1 MSLYY
6 CYITKYLYY
15 SQKYLYIINKYVI
28 FFSAPLSIEKAVY
41 KMYYNYITKRKGEF
55 IMNKPVYT
63 IKCHRD
69 ERVFIHA
76 MPGHYISSSS
86 HLNWYV
92 GTSDIKHNH
101 DVSVDAA
108 KLMAEYYIHNNI
120 AVDTV
125 LCLYETQALG
135 AYLAHELS
143 RPNMLNPN
151 PGNTIYVLGPEY
163 DAMGNMI
170 FRDNL
175 KKLIYGKNVLILI
188 SCVTSG
194 KTVERAM
201 ESVMYYGGNVAGV
214 TAAFSATDEIDGVK
228 INSIFTKDDIP
239 GYEAYSPHDCPHC
252 KAGEKVDA
260 IANGYGYSLL

>member
-1 MSLYY
+1 MD
-6 CYITKYLYY
+6 
-15 SQKYLYIINKYVI
+15 
-28 FFSAPLSIEKAVY
+28 
-41 KMYYNYITKRKGEF
+41 
-55 IMNKPVYT
+55 KPIYT
-63 IKCHRD
+63 ITAKND

-76 MPGHYISSSS
+76 MPGHFISASS
-86 HLNWYV
+86 HLNYYV

-108 KLMAEYYIHNNI
+108 MLLARYYIERNI
-120 AVDTV
+120 NVDTV

-151 PGNTIYVLGPEY
+151 PGNKVYVLGSEY
-163 DAMGNMI
+163 DSSGNLI

-175 KKLIYGKNVLILI
+175 KKLISGRDVVILI
-188 SCVTSG
+188 SCITSG
-194 KTVERAM
+194 KTVARAM
-201 ESVMYYGGNVAGV
+201 ESVSYYGGRVTGV
-214 TAAFSATDEIDGVK
+214 SSIFSATERVEGIEVDT
-228 INSIFTKDDIP
+228 IFTKDDVP

-252 KAGEKVDA
+252 RNGEKVDA